1 VSARKV
7 RPSSVAESQELNDR
21 SSFVGM
27 FDTHA
32 AHVYDYCLSLL
43 GDETEAASASR
54 VTLIAAY
61 MLGGRMSEQNRLRA
75 WMLALA
81 RRECLSE
88 SPTRDE
94 AWFQAGR
101 PRPAQIAAS
110 FNGGSLADA
119 ETSQLSSI
127 GLDTEAIRAVRLGPR
142 ITLRTDPYVEVL
154 DLVQRHGI
162 ALAELPA
169 ILDISADDAQAL
181 MTAAPVMT
189 SLHSGRGNGEPA
201 ARPKDL
207 RAPLASLPGSIWR
220 DTARIVFD
228 ADQAPFCQAVAA
240 DAGRLWSDGFA
251 PEPAATVP
259 PSRKKLAITSVGLA
273 AALLAPAAVGAG
285 LYAFYAVSP
294 HTATRSHDQAIA
306 TPAPGTHSTSANQA
320 TSATTRARLHT
331 SKARPS
337 GSMHHSTTTSVIP
350 VHSTGPTT
358 GPTTHKSTS
367 PPPVI
372 KPDPSKDPS
381 PSPTSPKPTSPSPTG
396 GGSSSPPPTPS
407 SSLPDPDPS
416 PSPSTTA

>member
-1 VSARKV
+1 MAARKV
-7 RPSSVAESQELNDR
+7 RPGSTTESQELGDR
-21 SSFVGM
+21 SAFVGM

-32 AHVYDYCLSLL
+32 AHLYDYCLGLL
-43 GDETEAASASR
+43 GDETEAASATR

-61 MLGGRMSEQNRLRA
+61 MLGGRMSEQHRLRA

-94 AWFQAGR
+94 SWFQAGH
-101 PRPAQIAAS
+101 PKPAQMVTS

-119 ETSQLSSI
+119 ETSQLSRI

-142 ITLRTDPYVEVL
+142 ITPRSDPYVEVL
-154 DLVQRHGI
+154 DLVHRHGI

-169 ILDISADDAQAL
+169 ILDISADEAQAL
-181 MTAAPVMT
+181 LAAAPLMT
-189 SLHSGRGNGEPA
+189 SRNAGSGASRRDPG
-201 ARPKDL
+201 
-207 RAPLASLPGSIWR
+207 APLASLPGAIWR

-228 ADQAPFCQAVAA
+228 ADQRPFCQAVAA

-259 PSRKKLAITSVGLA
+259 PSRKKLAITSVGMA

-294 HTATRSHDQAIA
+294 HAATRSHDSSITA
-306 TPAPGTHSTSANQA
+306 PAHAQPTTSASSANLR
-320 TSATTRARLHT
+320 TSATTRARLHS

-337 GSMHHSTTTSVIP
+337 GSIFHLTTSAPVAPVTGHSTS
-350 VHSTGPTT
+350 PTR
-358 GPTTHKSTS
+358 HRSTS

-372 KPDPSKDPS
+372 KPDPSKDPT
-381 PSPTSPKPTSPSPTG
+381 PTPTKDPT
-396 GGSSSPPPTPS
+396 PTPTPTPS
-407 SSLPDPDPS
+407 SSLPVSPS
-416 PSPSTTA
+416 PSPSA

>member
-7 RPSSVAESQELNDR
+7 RPGSATESQELSDR

-32 AHVYDYCLSLL
+32 AHLYDYCLGLL
-43 GDETEAASASR
+43 GVETEAISATR

-94 AWFQAGR
+94 SWFRAGT
-101 PRPAQIAAS
+101 PKPAQTVTS

-119 ETSQLSSI
+119 ETSQLSRI
-127 GLDTEAIRAVRLGPR
+127 GFDTEAIRAVRLGPR
-142 ITLRTDPYVEVL
+142 ITPRSDPYVEVL
-154 DLVQRHGI
+154 DLVHRHGI

-169 ILDISADDAQAL
+169 ILDISADEAQAL
-181 MTAAPVMT
+181 LAAAPLMT
-189 SLHSGRGNGEPA
+189 SRNSGA
-201 ARPKDL
+201 AASRRDPG
-207 RAPLASLPGSIWR
+207 APLASLPGSIWR

-228 ADQAPFCQAVAA
+228 ADQRPFCQAVAA

-259 PSRKKLAITSVGLA
+259 PSRKKLAVTSVGMA

-294 HTATRSHDQAIA
+294 HAATRSHDSSI
-306 TPAPGTHSTSANQA
+306 TAPPHPTTTTTSASSANLR
-320 TSATTRARLHT
+320 TSATTRARLHS

-337 GSMHHSTTTSVIP
+337 GSIFHLTTSAPVAPIT
-350 VHSTGPTT
+350 VHSTAPTK
-358 GPTTHKSTS
+358 HKSTS

-372 KPDPSKDPS
+372 KPDPSKDPTPTPTKS
-381 PSPTSPKPTSPSPTG
+381 TPKGSPTPTG
-396 GGSSSPPPTPS
+396 GGSSPSPTPS
-407 SSLPDPDPS
+407 ASLPDSPS
-416 PSPSTTA
+416 PSPSA

>member
-1 VSARKV
+1 MSARKV
-7 RPSSVAESQELNDR
+7 RSGSVTESQELNDR

-27 FDTHA
+27 FDAHA

-94 AWFQAGR
+94 SWFLAGR
-101 PRPAQIAAS
+101 PRPAQIATS

-154 DLVQRHGI
+154 DLVRRHGI

-189 SLHSGRGNGEPA
+189 SLHSNRGNAESGPP
-201 ARPKDL
+201 RDL
-207 RAPLASLPGSIWR
+207 GAPLASLPGSIWR

-228 ADQAPFCQAVAA
+228 ADQGPFCQAVAA

-259 PSRKKLAITSVGLA
+259 PSRKKLAITSVGMA

-294 HTATRSHDQAIA
+294 HTATRSHDQAISK
-306 TPAPGTHSTSANQA
+306 PAPASHSTSANQP
-320 TSATTRARLHT
+320 TSATTRARLHS

-337 GSMHHSTTTSVIP
+337 GSMHHSTTATSVIP

-407 SSLPDPDPS
+407 SSLPDPSPTS
-416 PSPSTTA
+416 PS